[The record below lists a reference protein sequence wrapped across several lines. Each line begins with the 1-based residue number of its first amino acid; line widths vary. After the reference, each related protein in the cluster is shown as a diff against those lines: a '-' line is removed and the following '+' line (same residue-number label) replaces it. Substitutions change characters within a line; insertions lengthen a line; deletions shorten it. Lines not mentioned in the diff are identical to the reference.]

1 MIRLTPLQWIVLA
14 LPFAIVV
21 GFLLVAAG
29 QQIHQWHLNWIWAVI
44 ALLFLGWRFLLV
56 RWLRPPAL
64 AAAEAALAE
73 LNETPDLSTLPPDSK
88 AAARQQAEAK
98 IQQTL
103 QAAQAD
109 GPPWENWGLF
119 FQHCQQLVEAIALLY
134 HPQSKRPLLNIYVPQ
149 AYSLIRGTVD
159 DVDQWMQKLSPIL
172 GQVTIG
178 QAFEAYETYQKLE
191 PAARLALKAWNWAQW
206 VFNPLVALARTA
218 TQGYSA
224 QANQQLVMN
233 LGQLLRETTLKAL
246 GERAIALYSGETL
259 QPLTL
264 SEAPPEPQTQTLRDL
279 FARAA
284 ATTQQS
290 VQTQPVNLLLVGR
303 TGAGKSNA
311 INTLFQQELA
321 QVDVLPSTDRIQSY
335 TYETPIGE
343 TLILWDTPGYEQIA
357 QAQYAQD
364 VLDKAA
370 AADLVLLATPANDP
384 TLQMDLD
391 LLSQIRQHN
400 PALPILTAVTQVD
413 RLRPLREW
421 EPPYNWQTG
430 DRPKEKN
437 IREAVR
443 YRAELLQPFSAIA
456 LPLATEDI
464 AQGRVAWGVSELSQ
478 AILNAVEP
486 AKQLR
491 LSRFLRD
498 LDTRTQTAAA
508 LIDRYAFQIGTTQGL
523 TALIKSPILK
533 FLSTILTGSPALA
546 IVLAEKL
553 PLEQSP
559 VVLGKLQMAYE
570 LYALLSPPAVALSTE
585 IPILWPL
592 MLTSSASVSQ
602 EVWALGHTL
611 IERWIGNNL
620 TPSSDRPTPSIPE
633 RYTFYLQQA
642 QNHRDRT

>member
-1 MIRLTPLQWIVLA
+1 MIRLNPWQWIVLA
-14 LPFAIVV
+14 LPFALVV
-21 GFLLVAAG
+21 GFLVIAAG
-29 QQIHQWHLNWIWAVI
+29 LQIREWHLNWIWAVI
-44 ALLFLGWRFLLV
+44 AVLFVGWRFLLV
-56 RWLRPPAL
+56 RWLRPPAI
-64 AAAEAALAE
+64 AEAEAVLAE
-73 LNETPDLSTLPPDSK
+73 LSETADLSVLPSNGT

-98 IQQTL
+98 LQQTL
-103 QAAQAD
+103 QAAQTD

-119 FQHCQQLVEAIALLY
+119 FQRCQTLVEAIALIY

-191 PAARLALKAWNWAQW
+191 PAARIALKAWNWAQW

-218 TQGYSA
+218 TQGYNT
-224 QANQQLVMN
+224 QANQQIVMN
-233 LGQLLRETTLKAL
+233 LGQLLRETTLRAL

-259 QPLTL
+259 QPLAP
-264 SEAPPEPQTQTLRDL
+264 SEPLPEAQTQTLRDL
-279 FARAA
+279 FAQAA
-284 ATTQQS
+284 APTQEAT
-290 VQTQPVNLLLVGR
+290 QTQPLSLLLIGR
-303 TGAGKSNA
+303 TGAGKSSL
-311 INTLFQQELA
+311 INTLFQQNLA

-343 TLILWDTPGYEQIA
+343 TLLLWDTPGYEQVA
-357 QAQYAQD
+357 QAQYVQD
-364 VLDKAA
+364 VLAKATT
-370 AADLVLLATPANDP
+370 ADLVLLVTPVNDAA
-384 TLQMDLD
+384 LQMDID
-391 LLSQIRQHN
+391 LLTQIHQQN
-400 PALPILTAVTQVD
+400 PALAILTAVTQAD

-421 EPPYNWQTG
+421 EPPYHWQTG

-437 IREAVR
+437 IREAVQ
-443 YRAELLQPFSAIA
+443 YRAELLRSFSSVV
-456 LPLATEDI
+456 LPLVAEDA
-464 AQGRVAWGVSELSQ
+464 AQGRAAWGVSELSH

-508 LIDRYAFQIGTTQGL
+508 LIDRYAFQMGTTQGL
-523 TALIKSPILK
+523 TALLKSPILK
-533 FLSTILTGSPALA
+533 FLSTFLTGSPALA

-570 LYALLSPPAVALSTE
+570 LYTLLSPAASSLPAELLT
-585 IPILWPL
+585 LWPL
-592 MLTSSASVSQ
+592 ILESSAPVSQ
-602 EVWALGHTL
+602 DAWALGHTL
-611 IERWIGNNL
+611 VEHWIGGDL
-620 TPSSDRPTPSIPE
+620 SVSGVPSTPSNRATPSLLE

-642 QNHRDRT
+642 